1 MSPNQGDNETKGKY
15 AEDFQKWIDFFDR
28 DVNLFVEI
36 LNHEE
41 TPKPLKR
48 IVATGLNYLLKQMDF
63 VPDHYKP
70 IGIIDDCI
78 VLRVLADIG
87 ADYNA
92 ELSPKF
98 MKAMF
103 KLANDCDLLREFLG
117 NAYRPLENEVRLM
130 MEREVRRRS
139 PNAIVADERV
149 REDLLR
155 DVKQE
160 MAEYK
165 AVAIEAPE
173 RAERELLSYFKTK
186 LGV

>member
-15 AEDFQKWIDFFDR
+15 TEDFQSWIDFFDR

-48 IVATGLNYLLKQMDF
+48 IVATGLNYLLKQMDI

-78 VLRVLADIG
+78 VLRVLADI
-87 ADYNA
+87 ASDYNA
-92 ELSPKF
+92 ELEPKL

-103 KLANDCDLLREFLG
+103 KLANDCDRMREFLG
-117 NAYRPLENEVRLM
+117 DAYRPLENEVRLM

-139 PNAIVADERV
+139 PNAIVESERV

-155 DVKQE
+155 DVEQE

-165 AVAIEAPE
+165 AVAIEDGE

-186 LGV
+186 LGA